1 MCKIKRKCPIK
12 RYFIPLVGIFF
23 LGLFDEV
30 RNFYYF
36 PLIFTFGFFI
46 LFWNFPY
53 LVYYT
58 NTQPTYYEDLFL
70 KKKQQTYNVPYQV
83 KEKFECIFKWT
94 IIITSSLT
102 MGFLADYWLYKTT
115 NMESIFEILGVTG
128 GILKLFQF
136 INNIIGKILIKIIK
150 YVLKSEISKYRET
163 INKTKET
170 SQQISLEMKSIEK
183 NLNSTFRKSRSYSN
197 SLDSITSD

>member
-1 MCKIKRKCPIK
+1 MCCKKNKQTKCPIK
-12 RYFIPLVGIFF
+12 RYFLPFVGIFG
-23 LGLFDEV
+23 LGVIEEV

-36 PLIFTFGFFI
+36 PLVFTFGFFI

-53 LVYYT
+53 FVYYT
-58 NTQPTYYEDLFL
+58 NTQPTYYEDLFV
-70 KKKQQTYNVPYQV
+70 KKKQPDYNIPYQV
-83 KEKFECIFKWT
+83 KNKFEFIFRWT

-115 NMESIFEILGVTG
+115 QVVSTFEILGITG

-150 YVLKSEISKYRET
+150 YVLKTEVKRYRDA
-163 INKTKET
+163 IQQTKET
-170 SQQISLEMKSIEK
+170 CSEITVELGNLESNANFKKSKSYNSSLYD
-183 NLNSTFRKSRSYSN
+183 LN
-197 SLDSITSD
+197 